1 MHDPK
6 QSQDEIIDSFSL
18 FSEWLDRYQYLI
30 DLGRKLTPLDEAEKT
45 NDKLLAGCQSQ
56 VWLLL
61 EGDAGQVTI
70 RANSDAAIVSGLIA
84 LLVEVYSGCS
94 AQQIVDTEP
103 YFIEGNRTQ
112 RSPLPDPRQR
122 PPRHAGRHQRPRPGL
137 AHSLIVC
144 PGQKKPRQSG
154 AFFPNRSYPHNRVNG
169 QARPTRRGGFL
180 HVLHLYHCWQPAG
193 IHRIRVR

>member
-30 DLGRKLTPLDEAEKT
+30 DLGRKLPPLDEAEKT
-45 NDKLLAGCQSQ
+45 DDKLLAGCQSQ

-61 EGDAGQVTI
+61 EGDAGEVTI

-84 LLVEVYSGCS
+84 LLIQVYSGCS

-103 YFIEGNRTQ
+103 YFIEEI
-112 RSPLPDPRQR
+112 
-122 PPRHAGRHQRPRPGL
+122 GL
-137 AHSLIVC
+137 SSHLS
-144 PGQKKPRQSG
+144 
-154 AFFPNRSYPHNRVNG
+154 
-169 QARPTRRGGFL
+169 PTRANGLHAMLGAIKGHARGL
-180 HVLHLYHCWQPAG
+180 LTH
-193 IHRIRVR
+193 